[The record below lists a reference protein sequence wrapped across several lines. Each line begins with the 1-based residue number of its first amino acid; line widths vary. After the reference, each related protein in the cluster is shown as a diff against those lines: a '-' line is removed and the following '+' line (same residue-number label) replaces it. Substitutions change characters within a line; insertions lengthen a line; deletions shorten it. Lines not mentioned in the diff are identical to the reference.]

1 MIIFRSPR
9 FNKDFFDLPLE
20 IQKKVDKQLLF
31 LVSDI
36 RHPSLRAKKYDEA
49 GKVWQARVDD
59 HYRFYFQVEGDTYI
73 ILRVKPHTD

>member
-9 FNKDFFDLPLE
+9 FNKDFFVLSLE

-49 GKVWQARVDD
+49 DGVWQARVDD
-59 HYRFYFQVEGDTYI
+59 HYRFYFQINAGTYV